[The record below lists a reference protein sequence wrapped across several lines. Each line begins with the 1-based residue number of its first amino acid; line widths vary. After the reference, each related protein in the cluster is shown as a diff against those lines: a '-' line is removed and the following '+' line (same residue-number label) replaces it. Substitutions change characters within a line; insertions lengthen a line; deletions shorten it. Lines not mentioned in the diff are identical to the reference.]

1 MIDLRN
7 ITEIYVYNQK
17 TDLRMGINGLSILAQ
32 KLVSLS
38 ELEHKIIVFY
48 GSSNKSVKI
57 LELDGDGWW
66 LYQKRLFS
74 GRFIFPLE
82 TDNPKFEMN
91 KQELQYLL
99 EGINVSH
106 IRLHKKVK
114 NEVSLNWFQ
123 CQGQFVDKLIKFNN

>member
-38 ELEHKIIVFY
+38 ELEHKIILFY

-114 NEVSLNWFQ
+114 NEISF
-123 CQGQFVDKLIKFNN
+123 

>member
-57 LELDGDGWW
+57 LELDGDGGGCIKNVY
-66 LYQKRLFS
+66 LAEGLF
-74 GRFIFPLE
+74 F
-82 TDNPKFEMN
+82 
-91 KQELQYLL
+91 LL
-99 EGINVSH
+99 KPIIQNL
-106 IRLHKKVK
+106 R
-114 NEVSLNWFQ
+114 
-123 CQGQFVDKLIKFNN
+123 

>member
-7 ITEIYVYNQK
+7 VVSIYIYNKK

-32 KLVSLS
+32 EIAKLDS
-38 ELEHKIIVFY
+38 LEHKVILFY

-66 LYQKRLFS
+66 LYQKKLFS

-82 TDNPKFEMN
+82 TDNPKYEIS
-91 KQELQYLL
+91 ESEIRYLL
-99 EGINVSH
+99 EGINLTH
-106 IRLHKKVK
+106 LRLHKRVK
-114 NEVSLNWFQ
+114 NEVSF
-123 CQGQFVDKLIKFNN
+123 